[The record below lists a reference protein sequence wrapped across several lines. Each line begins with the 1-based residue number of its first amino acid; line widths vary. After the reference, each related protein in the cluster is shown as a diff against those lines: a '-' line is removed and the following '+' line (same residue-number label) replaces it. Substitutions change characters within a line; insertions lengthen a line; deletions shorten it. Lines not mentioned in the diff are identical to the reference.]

1 MKTNF
6 LPQLQ
11 MDLYGAMGDDGAS
24 LPMKTAVEW
33 LQELQDNRPAYEE
46 FILDEEF
53 EQAKQMEKE
62 QIINAAKS
70 CNYIGG
76 ATDIEAEKYYN
87 QTYKTET
94 I

>member
-33 LQELQDNRPAYEE
+33 LQELYDNRPAYEE

-62 QIINAAKS
+62 QIIDAYYGKIDGV
-70 CNYIGG
+70 YGYR
-76 ATDIEAEKYYN
+76 EAGEEYYN
-87 QTYKTET
+87 QTFNQK
-94 I
+94 